1 MLKRKPQAFSSW
13 AGKRDAGLSS
23 ISGKRAPFSS
33 WAGKRYLSPS
43 LLYIRAGVHRPAL
56 NSNPILLTWLKGL
69 SQEIDLE
76 NVE

>member
-13 AGKRDAGLSS
+13 AGKRDPGLSS

-43 LLYIRAGVHRPAL
+43 LLYTVKRPYFDTL
-56 NSNPILLTWLKGL
+56 FS
-69 SQEIDLE
+69 
-76 NVE
+76 